1 MKTTDSSKCIAAV
14 QLLEPIKDSGG
25 RPPQHY
31 SIASRLSEAH
41 FMNNCRGQRLLSLS
55 HIWCNS
61 GFLLLLWLSLS
72 SFQVAST
79 VAFQAPVSSSAV
91 PSTDYKK
98 SKNNSIAMSSSS
110 GSSSYRGRQIKKLV
124 PAKQSN
130 PALQRLIGTVD
141 IDGAGVDHVLDQVDP
156 FMLLDYG
163 TIPKNEM
170 PPFGMHPHRGHS
182 VVTVLLKGS
191 MKSVDSYT
199 VKDAYIT
206 GPASYWVD
214 ANSGVF
220 HDEVSI
226 IKDES
231 DPDQHVTLYQLW
243 ISIKEEDRLQQP
255 KVQYDTDLPLLD
267 IHGSQN
273 IKNGD
278 TDGNH
283 EVAVATDEGD
293 DDPIVTKK
301 RKLDGNDFDVVVG
314 SIRYFV
320 GGENGKIKPVHPII
334 VAHVSQKPNTTYKF
348 PLKKSYGGFVA
359 YIAPTDDSTTS
370 STATTVKFGSGD
382 DSSNSVPTKLNDVIV
397 LDDYDNS
404 NGDGDDDFLE
414 IVTTSSQ
421 NDCGNVAEYLICV
434 GEKIN
439 QPWYK
444 KLAANGA
451 IIAKSPDEAREIA
464 TKVEGYA
471 KAGKSGTDGSSFAPF
486 GVEASSEKSS

>member
-1 MKTTDSSKCIAAV
+1 
-14 QLLEPIKDSGG
+14 
-25 RPPQHY
+25 
-31 SIASRLSEAH
+31 
-41 FMNNCRGQRLLSLS
+41 MNYCRGRRLLSSS
-55 HIWCNS
+55 HFWCNS
-61 GFLLLLWLSLS
+61 GFLLLLWLSS
-72 SFQVAST
+72 PSFQVAST
-79 VAFQAPVSSSAV
+79 EAFQAPVLSSAV
-91 PSTDYKK
+91 SSIDYKK
-98 SKNNSIAMSSSS
+98 SKNNSIAMSSSSLPSS

-124 PAKQSN
+124 PAKHSN

-182 VVTVLLKGS
+182 VVTILLKGS

-199 VKDAYIT
+199 VKDAYIA

-214 ANSGVF
+214 ANSGIF
-220 HDEVSI
+220 HDEISI

-231 DPDQHVTLYQLW
+231 DPDQHVSLYQLW
-243 ISIKEEDRLQQP
+243 IMIKEEDRLQQP
-255 KVQYDTDLPLLD
+255 KLQYDTDLPLQD

-278 TDGNH
+278 
-283 EVAVATDEGD
+283 DEGVG
-293 DDPIVTKK
+293 DPVVPKK
-301 RKLDGNDFDVVVG
+301 RKLDGDDSDVVVG

-320 GGENGKIKPVHPII
+320 GGENGKIKPRNPII

-348 PLKKSYGGFVA
+348 PMKKSYGGFVA
-359 YIAPTDDSTTS
+359 YIAPTDESGAS
-370 STATTVKFGSGD
+370 SSAATTVKFGSGD
-382 DSSNSVPTKLNDVIV
+382 GPSNSVPTKLNDVLV

-414 IVTTSSQ
+414 IVTTSTLG
-421 NDCGNVAEYLICV
+421 DGGNVAEYLICV

-471 KAGKSGTDGSSFAPF
+471 KAGKSGVEGSSFAPF
-486 GVEASSEKSS
+486 GC